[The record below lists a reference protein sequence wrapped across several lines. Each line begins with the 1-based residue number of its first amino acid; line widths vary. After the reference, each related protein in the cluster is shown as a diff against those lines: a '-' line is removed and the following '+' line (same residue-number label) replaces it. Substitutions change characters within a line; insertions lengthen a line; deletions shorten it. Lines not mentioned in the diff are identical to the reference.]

1 VSLAEH
7 LVAVREGVLVTIKV
21 TPRARHEGLEAGGA
35 EAALKVRVTAPPED
49 GKANAAVIA
58 LLAKRWDVP
67 KSALDIAAGGS
78 ARLKRVLVRGEPAAL
93 LRHLTARMGAP

>member
-1 VSLAEH
+1 MAGH

-21 TPRARHEGLEAGGA
+21 TPRARHEGTEPGGA
-35 EAALKVRVTAPPED
+35 DAALKVRVTAPPED

-67 KSALDIAAGGS
+67 KTALEIAAGGG

-93 LRHLTARMGAP
+93 LRHLAARLGPA